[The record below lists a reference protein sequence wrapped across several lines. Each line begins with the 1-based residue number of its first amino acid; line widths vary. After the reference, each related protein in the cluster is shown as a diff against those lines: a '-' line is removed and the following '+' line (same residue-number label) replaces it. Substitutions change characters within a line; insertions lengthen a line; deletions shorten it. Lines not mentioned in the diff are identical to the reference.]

1 MTVSLRPSVSN
12 LLAIPAPNP
21 SRYRP
26 DLRQH
31 TEEPKERQ
39 IRPGFDPEAGT
50 RTNER
55 TRSAAMQPLLLYHQ
69 DLASDSPQNS

>member
-39 IRPGFDPEAGT
+39 IRPGFDPEAAA
-50 RTNER
+50 RTDE
-55 TRSAAMQPLLLYHQ
+55 HI
-69 DLASDSPQNS
+69 